1 MENNITAGE
10 KFMGG
15 KVVELVSFLADRATE
30 KNTTFS
36 SRSKFMCGM
45 HFCSICKTIE
55 NLKMG
60 VSRDLVVKSFKR
72 GLMRKKS
79 CDTTKRLM
87 SSSKCRSVKVINNP
101 TKPGSNHREIK

>member
-15 KVVELVSFLADRATE
+15 KVIEFVSFLADRTTE